1 MLDFYSDP
9 KKGIAGQLA
18 NMTMCSIDSMPAGGN
33 IKAGAVLKLNTDNET
48 VVALDKAADIAKGCG
63 IALFS
68 QKEVNE
74 NGYSYVDGDVVPVLT
89 YGDVFMNVEAAAVKG
104 YTCTV
109 ADGTDTVLLTPVAV
123 GTANEYTKIK
133 CDETASNSDVVM
145 MHVDFK

>member
-1 MLDFYSDP
+1 MLDFYSEP

-18 NMTMCSIDSMPAGGN
+18 NMTMCSIDSMPAGGK
-33 IKAGAVLKLNTDNET
+33 IKAGSVLMLNTDNKT
-48 VVALDKAADIAKGCG
+48 VVSLTKATDISKGIG

-68 QKEVNE
+68 QKEVDE
-74 NGYSYVDGDVVPVLT
+74 NGYMYNNGDVVPVLT
-89 YGDVFMNVEAAAVKG
+89 YGDVFMNVESAAVRG